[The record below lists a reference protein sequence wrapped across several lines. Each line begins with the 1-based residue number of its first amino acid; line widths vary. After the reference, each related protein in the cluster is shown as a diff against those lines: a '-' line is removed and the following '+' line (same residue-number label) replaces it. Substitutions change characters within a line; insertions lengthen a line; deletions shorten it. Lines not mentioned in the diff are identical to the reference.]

1 MTTKTILIQGIAPG
15 VTIFTL
21 TTTKTD
27 AIEASCQVKVIVAA
41 REVLTITSTSYEVNV
56 IEGKQ
61 ATIEINYTGD
71 QVAITGGDEA
81 IAKMIIQQVVKYDI
95 QENYE

>member
-1 MTTKTILIQGIAPG
+1 MTTKTILIQGVSPG
-15 VTIFTL
+15 TTTFTL
-21 TTTKTD
+21 TTTKVD

-71 QVAITGGDEA
+71 QVTIAGGDEA
-81 IAKMIIQQVVKYDI
+81 IAKMTIQ
-95 QENYE
+95 